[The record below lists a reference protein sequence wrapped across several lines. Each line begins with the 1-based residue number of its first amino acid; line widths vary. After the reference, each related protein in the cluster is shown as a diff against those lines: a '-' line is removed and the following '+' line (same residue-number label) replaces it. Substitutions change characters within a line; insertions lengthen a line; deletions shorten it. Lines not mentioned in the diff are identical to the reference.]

1 MEGVSTVMPMTV
13 KTGAGILASA
23 LLEGTRGGEGG
34 NAAEGR
40 ARAAEAQ
47 AKRQAEAEVRSARG
61 QVRELREA
69 GQHKSASARVA
80 AANSGLTLSG
90 SSLLNL
96 TALEAEGEE
105 RVDRVL
111 GESALRV
118 QSLLDSGAEQA
129 RSIRLSGRAA
139 NRGAGGRNGGLG
151 SLLRLGSQSLGS
163 W

>member
-13 KTGAGILASA
+13 KAGAGLLASS
-23 LLEGTRGGEGG
+23 LLEGARGGDGG
-34 NAAEGR
+34 NGTEAR

-47 AKRQAEAEVRSARG
+47 AKRQAEAEVRGARE

-96 TALEAEGEE
+96 TALEDENQESLDT
-105 RVDRVL
+105 VF

-118 QSLLDSGAEQA
+118 QSVLDSGAEQA
-129 RSIRLSGRAA
+129 RSIRLSGRAS
-139 NRGAGGRNGGLG
+139 NRAAGGRNGGLG
-151 SLLRLGSQSLGS
+151 SLLRLGSQSLGT

>member
-23 LLEGTRGGEGG
+23 LLEGGKGGGG
-34 NAAEGR
+34 DAVEARAQAAETQ
-40 ARAAEAQ
+40 AR
-47 AKRQAEAEVRSARG
+47 RQAEAEVRGTRQ

-96 TALEAEGEE
+96 TALEDESEE

-139 NRGAGGRNGGLG
+139 SGRDAGLG
-151 SLLRLGSQSLGS
+151 SLLRLGSQSLGQ